1 MEKLAPFVSSHWL
14 LEHAGDVIILDVR
27 HALDGSITKADYLN
41 GHIPGAVYADFQSLS
56 GGESS
61 LANGRNPLPD
71 AAHFATEL
79 AALGVG
85 DDSTIVVYDQGGSG
99 AATRVVYMLRSL
111 GDNATVLD
119 GGLANWDGPLDTT
132 DVTPTPTTRSV
143 KPWPSER
150 FVDADELTHL
160 MNTSNTVLFDARPED
175 RYAGINETVDSRPGH
190 IPSAINLPVTA
201 HLSGGVTKD
210 TATLKDEYAAHG
222 TFTADNVISY
232 CGSGVAACYNLLVL
246 EQLGVQGRLYTGS
259 WSQWSAD
266 PNRPGTIGSEPGTW
280 SK

>member
-1 MEKLAPFVSSHWL
+1 MEKLSPFVSAQWL
-14 LEHAGDVIILDVR
+14 KTHADEVVVLDVR
-27 HALDGSITKADYLN
+27 HALDGSITKRDYLD
-41 GHIPGAVYADFQSLS
+41 GHIPGAVYADFPSLS

-61 LANGRNPLPD
+61 PANGRNPLPEP
-71 AAHFATEL
+71 AHFATEL
-79 AALGVG
+79 GVHG
-85 DDSTIVVYDQGGSG
+85 VADDSTIIVYDQGGSG
-99 AATRVVYMLRSL
+99 AASRVVYMLRAL
-111 GDNATVLD
+111 GDNAAVLD
-119 GGLANWDGPLDTT
+119 GGLASWDGPLATD
-132 DVTPTPTTRSV
+132 DVTPTKANRSV
-143 KPWPSER
+143 KPWPHDR

-175 RYAGINETVDSRPGH
+175 RYAGINETVDARPGH

-201 HLSGGVTKD
+201 HLAGGLTKD
-210 TATLKDEYAAHG
+210 TQTLKDEYAAHG

-246 EQLGVQGRLYTGS
+246 EQLGVEGRLYTGS

-266 PNRPGTIGSEPGTW
+266 PNRPGTTGNAPGTW